1 MSLHV
6 LPASHPPVWNAR
18 TSLATRIVAAV
29 AMAFLVLAF
38 SAPASAQSPPSA
50 PNPSFPVG
58 SLTAFPTMVQGSN
71 KPTLTWSCSLP
82 PDANASDYTFYIYQ
96 TQQPSGVL
104 YQMPVAS
111 SGEALAPVAINPGFA
126 TFELWAVKTTDP
138 IRLHRLDST
147 TVGPYLPIAEV
158 KIYTEDPYAPL
169 PRTRADRPFGV
180 QVTVNGL
187 LTDASAP
194 DISKGVTLT
203 QHAQSYGPT
212 GTGDPL
218 DRTQATL
225 LGQSSITTNG
235 TTALT
240 FTLNSIPGA
249 NRAKVRGEERLSI
262 FSKQDTMIDPSNG
275 SAYTMPAYQLDSQFV
290 QIWPVADG
298 AISGLTQG
306 QILGS
311 SVPELTLQ
319 LNDLYPSSTT
329 WAQVYQGSPQLGAT
343 GTTVPYSSI
352 VINDSVP
359 ANRTIRLDNYGALF
373 SSNGLWT
380 MELLTQTPFGT
391 DRLAQVSFTVQ
402 RPGMTLADWRQTHF
416 SDPSNS
422 GDGADENDFD
432 HDGIANVIE
441 FAFGLDPKQ
450 SNAGQLPMPERLG
463 DQLAFRF
470 TPPAG
475 ITGIRY
481 GAEWSTTLQTGSWTP
496 VPNTGALPEQ
506 LFSMPTTGKPRL
518 YLRLTAEE
526 P

>member
-1 MSLHV
+1 MSLPV
-6 LPASHPPVWNAR
+6 PPAAHPPVWNTR

-29 AMAFLVLAF
+29 SMAFLFLAL
-38 SAPASAQSPPSA
+38 SAPVSAQSPPPA

-58 SLTAFPTMVQGSN
+58 KLAAFPTMVQTGI
-71 KPTLTWSCSLP
+71 KPTLVWSTHLP
-82 PDANASDYTFYIYQ
+82 PNTTASDYTFLIRQ
-96 TQQPSGVL
+96 IMHPSGIA
-104 YQMPVAS
+104 YDMMAEG
-111 SGEALAPVAINPGFA
+111 SGETLAALPINPGFA
-126 TFELWAVKTTDP
+126 TFQLWAVKTTEP
-138 IRLHRLDST
+138 VRLDLLDTT
-147 TVGPYLPIAEV
+147 TVGSYIPRPEV
-158 KIYTEDPYAPL
+158 KIRTEDPYAPL
-169 PRTRADRPFGV
+169 PRTRADRPFWV
-180 QVTVNGL
+180 DVTVGDL
-187 LTDASAP
+187 QSDSSAP
-194 DISKGVTLT
+194 DISKSVTLS
-203 QHAQSYGPT
+203 QHVQSYGPT

-225 LGQSSITTNG
+225 RGQSSITTNG
-235 TTALT
+235 TMALT

-249 NRAKVRGEERLSI
+249 NLAKVRGEERFTVLS
-262 FSKQDTMIDPSNG
+262 KEGTMIDPLSG
-275 SAYTMPAYQLDSQFV
+275 LPYATPAYQLDSQFV

-306 QILGS
+306 QILGAG
-311 SVPELTLQ
+311 VPQLTLQ

-359 ANRTIRLDNYGALF
+359 ANRTLVLDHYGALF

-391 DRLAQVSFTVQ
+391 DRLAYVSFSVQ
-402 RPGMTLADWRQTHF
+402 RMTIVDWRQTHF

-422 GDGADENDFD
+422 GDGADANDFD
-432 HDGIANVIE
+432 QDGIANIVE

-450 SNAGQLPMPERLG
+450 SNAGQLPVPERIG

-475 ITGIRY
+475 ITGVRY
-481 GAEWSTTLQTGSWTP
+481 SAEWSTTLQTGSWTP

-506 LFSMPTTGKPRL
+506 LFSVPVADKPRL